1 MFKCKARDPL
11 LGKIGMKE
19 LFEKVKFYIVI
30 FGIIGL
36 IMGVI
41 NTIKGKSDL
50 AKTGFMFFGTAIIVV
65 LATYVFSKM
74 NENKPDTKPQN
85 QTPVAI
91 KDDQPLTILGIVV
104 LLENPL
110 KSDSDKNALIR
121 SIFDQQ
127 IKEFKRVITPTT
139 KIQIIVAGSSLDDDA
154 YIYGVCRSA
163 FDGLDSYANNDEFL
177 QRVATGSFQAS
188 DGNRGKHYAFL
199 NRKLT

>member
-1 MFKCKARDPL
+1 
-11 LGKIGMKE
+11 MKE
-19 LFEKVKFYIVI
+19 FFEKIKFYIVI

-41 NTIKGKSDL
+41 NVINGKSEL
-50 AKTGFMFFGTAIIVV
+50 AKTGFIFFGVAVVVVMLTFASSKINDRKPPIKTQSQIPADLKKDEPVIV
-65 LATYVFSKM
+65 
-74 NENKPDTKPQN
+74 
-85 QTPVAI
+85 
-91 KDDQPLTILGIVV
+91 LGMVV

-110 KSDSDKNALIR
+110 RSEADKSALIQ

-127 IKEFKRVITPTT
+127 TKEFKRVVASTAKVQIT
-139 KIQIIVAGSSLDDDA
+139 VAGTSLDDEA
-154 YIYGVCRSA
+154 YVYSMCRSA

-199 NRKLT
+199 NRKIT